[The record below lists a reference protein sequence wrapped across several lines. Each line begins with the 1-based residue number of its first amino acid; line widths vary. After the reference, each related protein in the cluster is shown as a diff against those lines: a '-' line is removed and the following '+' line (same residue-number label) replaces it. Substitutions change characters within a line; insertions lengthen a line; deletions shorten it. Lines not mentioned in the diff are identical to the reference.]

1 MIKFVSAENV
11 NDKMTDS
18 LENLNAAQLEAVHH
32 KDGPCLVLAGPGSGK
47 TRVVTHRIAW
57 LIEQGVPPWQIA
69 ALTFTNKAAEEMKN
83 RVAQLV
89 PGRRIWIG
97 TFHRFCAQLM
107 RTYAP
112 LLGYNSNFTIYD
124 ADESKQIL
132 LSLID
137 KKDLPNGVDAPKIAS
152 AISWAKNALILPENY
167 TAREGHLLGKVV
179 EQIYPEY
186 QDALKKANAVDFD
199 DLLVQIAVLLHN
211 NQEVRKDLDARYRYV
226 LVDEYQDTNLA
237 QYAIARAL
245 SIDYPNLSVTGDPD
259 QSIYGWRG
267 ANIKNILDFEKDFK
281 EVKVIRLEE
290 NYRSTPEIL
299 RAASELIRHN
309 VFRKEKELFTEKSSG
324 PRPRVVVCL
333 NHLEES
339 NFIAAEIAA
348 EIAAGKRRPHDY
360 ALFYRMN
367 ALSRNLEH
375 SLHKYGVPFQ
385 LVRGLEFFNRKE
397 IKDII
402 AYLQLLYNLNDTVS
416 FRRVINTPSRGI
428 GKTSIAKIED
438 FAARAGISLW
448 EATQKTAAFV
458 PERRSKKRAGDQ
470 AEINNDHD
478 RFFQIE
484 KAPKL
489 PDRSRKALEKFVNL
503 INSLRQTA
511 VDSDLEVLL
520 SLLLKETGYI
530 SALKLE
536 NTEEDQ
542 QRLANVQEL
551 LSEAREFDL
560 MFNETDEDEPETS
573 PLDSGRNFGEFERLG
588 RFLERAALV
597 SDVDALDSDSD
608 RVSLMTF
615 HAAKGLEFPV
625 VYIIA
630 LEENILPHERSTSD
644 KNQLEEERRLLFV
657 GITRAR
663 EELRITRTRFR
674 EFRGTLNSS
683 ILSRFLFEIP
693 KDCLQSYGSPDEALG
708 KDFAQEEAPFT
719 PDAPSNSDPT
729 QMDALPR
736 GGRSSFC
743 GTAKRDPLADYY
755 QSKNRG
761 GSSKSKNDKSSDLT
775 ENSDN
780 PIYFIDPP
788 QPSEPVRVYIPE
800 PEMEASSK
808 KNGALPPEDNEYI
821 DGEVF
826 YEEEAELEYDENGK
840 AHPKKPE
847 KKKTPKRPKTPPR
860 HDLSAA
866 ITIGAD
872 LLDDHSE
879 QNKPHKKQDKESL
892 MSVGTLVRH
901 ANYGVGVIKEIFGPK
916 GDRIVSIEFLTGI
929 GQIDIE
935 LNDSHLTILPNR
947 NRKR

>member
-1 MIKFVSAENV
+1 MA
-11 NDKMTDS
+11 DRLDS
-18 LENLNAAQLEAVHH
+18 LNPAQLEAVRH

-57 LIEQGVPPWQIA
+57 LIEQGVPPWQIL
-69 ALTFTNKAAEEMKN
+69 ALTFTNKAADEMKN
-83 RVAQLV
+83 RVAALV

-97 TFHRFCAQLM
+97 TFHRFCSQLM

-112 LLGYNSNFTIYD
+112 LLGYSSNFTIYD
-124 ADESKQIL
+124 TDESKQIL
-132 LSLID
+132 LSLVD

-167 TAREGHLLGKVV
+167 TAREGHLLGKIV
-179 EQIYPEY
+179 ERVYPEY
-186 QDALKKANAVDFD
+186 QEALKKANAVDFD
-199 DLLVQIAVLLHN
+199 DLLVQIAVLLHDN
-211 NQEVRKDLDARYRYV
+211 AEVRRDLDARYRYI

-245 SIDYPNLSVTGDPD
+245 SVDYPNLSVTGDPD

-309 VFRKEKELFTEKSSG
+309 VFRKEKDLFTENKPG
-324 PRPRVVVCL
+324 LLPRMVVCL
-333 NHLEES
+333 NHQEES
-339 NFIAAEIAA
+339 DFIASEIAS
-348 EIAAGKRRPHDY
+348 EIASGKRNPRDY
-360 ALFYRMN
+360 AIFYRIN

-416 FRRVINTPSRGI
+416 FRRIINTPARGI
-428 GKTSIAKIED
+428 GKTSINKIENY
-438 FAARAGISLW
+438 AARAGLTLW
-448 EATQKTAAFV
+448 EATRQTAAFTAQKRV
-458 PERRSKKRAGDQ
+458 RKRAGDL
-470 AEINNDHD
+470 ADLSGSED
-478 RFFQIE
+478 FLSEE
-484 KAPKL
+484 KPPKL
-489 PDRSRKALEKFVNL
+489 TDRSRKALSEFVKL
-503 INSLRQTA
+503 IESLRQTA

-520 SLLLKETGYI
+520 SLLLKETGYL
-530 SALKLE
+530 SALKIGE
-536 NTEEDQ
+536 TEEDQ

-551 LSEAREFDL
+551 LSEVREFDA
-560 MFNETDEDEPETS
+560 MFNDSQGEENENS
-573 PLDSGRNFGEFERLG
+573 PLESGHYFGEYERLG

-597 SDVDALDSDSD
+597 SDADAWDSDSD

-630 LEENILPHERSTSD
+630 LEENILPHERSIGEKS
-644 KNQLEEERRLLFV
+644 QLEEERRLLFV

-663 EELRITRTRFR
+663 EELRISRTRFR

-693 KDCLQSYGSPDEALG
+693 KECLQTYGSPDEANG
-708 KDFAQEEAPFT
+708 KEAAQEEVPFV
-719 PDAPSNSDPT
+719 PDREPEENDDPV
-729 QMDALPR
+729 
-736 GGRSSFC
+736 
-743 GTAKRDPLADYY
+743 
-755 QSKNRG
+755 
-761 GSSKSKNDKSSDLT
+761 
-775 ENSDN
+775 
-780 PIYFIDPP
+780 YFIDGPKDH
-788 QPSEPVRVYIPE
+788 EPVRVYTPE
-800 PEMEASSK
+800 PEIKPVNAPKFSPDE
-808 KNGALPPEDNEYI
+808 NDYI

-826 YEEEAELEYDENGK
+826 YDEEAELEFDDNGR

-847 KKKTPKRPKTPPR
+847 QKKRPEQKKEPKRSKPPIV
-860 HDLSAA
+860 

-872 LLDDHSE
+872 LLKDPDKIE
-879 QNKPHKKQDKESL
+879 NGPKQNKES
-892 MSVGTLVRH
+892 MMAVGTLVRH
-901 ANYGVGVIKEIFGPK
+901 IDYGIGVIKEIFGPK
-916 GDRIVSIEFLTGI
+916 GDRIVSVEFLSGV
-929 GQIDIE
+929 GLVDVE
-935 LNDSHLTILPNR
+935 LNDVRLTVLPK
-947 NRKR
+947 RKRN